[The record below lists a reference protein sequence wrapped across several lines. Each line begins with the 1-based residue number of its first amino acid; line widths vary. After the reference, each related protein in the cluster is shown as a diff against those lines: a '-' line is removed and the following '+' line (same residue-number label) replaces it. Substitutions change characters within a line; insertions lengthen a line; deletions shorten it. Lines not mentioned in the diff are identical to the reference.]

1 MAEVASPLVADVIV
15 AVASASVA
23 DVIVAVVAVASA
35 SSLLRV
41 AVVVSLVFLPV
52 FLAKRVPPLATALQ
66 SRFVVAVAAVSL

>member
-1 MAEVASPLVADVIV
+1 M
-15 AVASASVA
+15 
-23 DVIVAVVAVASA
+23 AVASA

-41 AVVVSLVFLPV
+41 AVVVSLVFSTRV